1 MASCKRWFRIK
12 LYTHPQ
18 PVRAVPRHRVH
29 YRVAF
34 IVLLHFLLAAKD
46 GPTVEQLLN
55 QLEEVRA
62 GKQISADTVVNAAK
76 LFKDEITLDNLP
88 RHQVCT
94 FFWHLLPP
102 RWS

>member
-1 MASCKRWFRIK
+1 MASCKRWCRIK
-12 LYTHPQ
+12 LYTPPQ
-18 PVRAVPRHRVH
+18 PVRAIPRQQVH
-29 YRVAF
+29 CGVYF

-88 RHQVCT
+88 RHQVCAY
-94 FFWHLLPP
+94 
-102 RWS
+102 